1 MPDFLSGLS
10 DSEVLLKAQLIKEKI
25 SEVPTAAVLS
35 AELLDA
41 LESETDELDV
51 DLENHF
57 SAKAHARSMRQ
68 KKDSSVR
75 KTKKTLRNVA
85 GKLRLNGATKAELA
99 LLQMLNTSDSAL
111 PVAATRP
118 VGRVDTSERFVHT
131 IYIADEAAPALKR
144 KPRGAVGCEIYVKIG
159 GEPPAHIKE
168 CAFLTFTR
176 KTKYKAEFGGEHVGK
191 QAHYILRWHLK
202 DDSVSPVSETV
213 SATITG

>member
-25 SEVPTAAVLS
+25 SEVAAAAVLS

-41 LESETDELDV
+41 LESETEELDGN
-51 DLENHF
+51 LENHF
-57 SAKAHARSMRQ
+57 AAKAHARSMRQ

-75 KTKKTLRNVA
+75 KTKKILRNLA
-85 GKLRLNGATKAELA
+85 GKLRLNGATKAEMA
-99 LLQMLNTSDSAL
+99 LLQISGTPDSAL
-111 PVAATRP
+111 PVMATRP
-118 VGRVDTSERFVHT
+118 FARVDTSERFNHW

-144 KPRGAVGCEIYVKIG
+144 KPRGAVGCEIFVKIG

-168 CAFLTFTR
+168 CEYLTFAR
-176 KTKYKAEFGGEHVGK
+176 KAKYKATFDAEHVGK
-191 QAHYILRWHLK
+191 QAHYILRWHLR
-202 DDSVSPVSETV
+202 DDSVSSLSETV